1 MPEDVRI
8 IYQAARKAA
17 GYTQEHA
24 AELLSVSVRSL
35 AEYESGGR
43 IPPNDVVERM
53 VEVYNAQYL
62 AYQHLKATNALAA
75 RIIPAIEERSLM
87 ELALRIYNRLRR
99 FARDDSVERLLTIAE
114 DGEIDR
120 EERPEFDAILAD
132 LREIV
137 RSGLELEVYCSE
149 RET

>member
-1 MPEDVRI
+1 MSADVGI
-8 IYQAARKAA
+8 IYQAARKAT

-35 AEYESGGR
+35 AEYEAGGR

-53 VEVYNAQYL
+53 VEIYNAQYL

-99 FARDDSVERLLTIAE
+99 FAKESSIDRLMEIAE
-114 DGEIDR
+114 DDYIDDQ
-120 EERPEFDAILAD
+120 ERPEFEEIVSE
-132 LREIV
+132 LRELV
-137 RSGLELEVYCSE
+137 RSGLELEVYCTD
-149 RET
+149 RE

>member
-1 MPEDVRI
+1 MSEDVRI
-8 IYQAARKAA
+8 IYQAARKAT

-35 AEYESGGR
+35 AEYEAGGR

-53 VEVYNAQYL
+53 VEIYNAQYL

-99 FARDDSVERLLTIAE
+99 FAKEGSVERLLDIAE
-114 DGEIDR
+114 DGEIDQT
-120 EERPEFDAILAD
+120 ERVEFEAILED

-137 RSGLELEVYCSE
+137 KSGLELEVYCADWE
-149 RET
+149 

>member
-75 RIIPAIEERSLM
+75 RIITAIEERSLM

-99 FARDDSVERLLTIAE
+99 FAKEGSVDRLLDIAE
-114 DGEIDR
+114 DGRIDQ

-137 RSGLELEVYCSE
+137 RSGLELEVYCAD
-149 RET
+149 RDT

>member
-1 MPEDVRI
+1 MQEDVRL
-8 IYQAARKAA
+8 IYQAARKAP

-35 AEYESGGR
+35 AEYEAGGR

-53 VEVYNAQYL
+53 VEIYNAQYL

-99 FARDDSVERLLTIAE
+99 FAKEGSVERLLDIAE
-114 DGEIDR
+114 DGEIDQT
-120 EERPEFDAILAD
+120 ERVEFEAILED

-137 RSGLELEVYCSE
+137 KSGLELEVYCAD
-149 RET
+149 RE

>member
-1 MPEDVRI
+1 MSEDVGI
-8 IYQAARKAA
+8 IYQAARKAT

-35 AEYESGGR
+35 AEYEAGGR

-53 VEVYNAQYL
+53 VEIYNAQYL

-99 FARDDSVERLLTIAE
+99 FAKEGSVERLLDIAE
-114 DGEIDR
+114 DGEIDQT
-120 EERPEFDAILAD
+120 ERVEFEAILED

-137 RSGLELEVYCSE
+137 KSGLELEVYCAD
-149 RET
+149 RE

>member
-1 MPEDVRI
+1 MSDDVGI

-35 AEYESGGR
+35 AEYEAGGR

-53 VEVYNAQYL
+53 VEIYNAQYL

-75 RIIPAIEERSLM
+75 RIIPDIKERSLR
-87 ELALRIYNRLRR
+87 ELALRIYNRKRR
-99 FARDDSVERLLTIAE
+99 IAKESSIDRLMEIAE
-114 DGEIDR
+114 DDYID
-120 EERPEFDAILAD
+120 EQERPEFEEIVSE
-132 LREIV
+132 LRELV
-137 RSGLELEVYCSE
+137 RSGLELEVYCAD
-149 RET
+149 RE

>member
-1 MPEDVRI
+1 MSEDVGI
-8 IYQAARKAA
+8 IYQAARKAT

-35 AEYESGGR
+35 AEYEAGGR

-53 VEVYNAQYL
+53 VEIYNAQYL

-99 FARDDSVERLLTIAE
+99 FAKEGSVERLLDIAE
-114 DGEIDR
+114 DGKIDQT
-120 EERPEFDAILAD
+120 ERVEFEAILED

-137 RSGLELEVYCSE
+137 KSGLELEVYCAD
-149 RET
+149 RE